1 MFARQLI
8 NTNERNST
16 VSEESVGHTHN
27 SDSQKVI
34 GSQGA
39 ISLMNGPAMVLQN
52 QMLIKSALYLSHNS
66 IKCRATDWYLLCREA
81 VHTHGKGHRL
91 EIEKL
96 IMITQEEANM

>member
-8 NTNERNST
+8 NTKERNST

-27 SDSQKVI
+27 SDL
-34 GSQGA
+34 GSQRA
-39 ISLMNGPAMVLQN
+39 TSLMNGPAMVLQN

-66 IKCRATDWYLLCREA
+66 IKCRATDWYLLSREA
-81 VHTHGKGHRL
+81 VHTYGKGHRL

-96 IMITQEEANM
+96 IM

>member
-8 NTNERNST
+8 NTKERNST

-34 GSQGA
+34 GSQRA

-52 QMLIKSALYLSHNS
+52 QMLIISALYLPPNS
-66 IKCRATDWYLLCREA
+66 IKYRAKDWYLVCREA
-81 VHTHGKGHRL
+81 LRTHGKGHRL
-91 EIEKL
+91 EIEKQ
-96 IMITQEEANM
+96 IM